1 MTMFLHLKK
10 EDAQSRVATDAVSVP
25 AANVHPTAASRNE
38 AAAQTLNVDLSVTV
52 VVVARS
58 VVETASLAAETANVR
73 ARVDLVVNRERAVD
87 ASVGP
92 AMKDVV
98 VEMTVNDVVEVEVVE
113 VMRVVREAVIHR
125 IRRVEMLK
133 GGDRTV
139 LLVSTGG
146 MKSHC
151 VVRIGMTTDRWRM
164 FFHCVQ
170 IWVALH
176 GVEAFTI
183 PRALKGSRA
192 KRKIWEHW
200 YGVVST
206 GDLWTVFFFP
216 LLHSF
221 HH

>member
-1 MTMFLHLKK
+1 MTMLLHLKK
-10 EDAQSRVATDAVSVP
+10 EDVQSRAATDAVSAP
-25 AANVHPTAASRNE
+25 AANAHPTAAPKNE
-38 AAAQTLNVDLSVTV
+38 VAAQTLNADLSVTV

-58 VVETASLAAETANVR
+58 VVETASLAAETANAR

-98 VEMTVNDVVEVEVVE
+98 VGMTVSVVVEVEVVE

-133 GGDRTV
+133 GGSRTV

-146 MKSHC
+146 TKSHC
-151 VVRIGMTTDRWRM
+151 IEWIGMATDRWRM

-176 GVEAFTI
+176 GVETFTI

-192 KRKIWEHW
+192 KQKIGSIGMELSAQEIFGQ
-200 YGVVST
+200 Y
-206 GDLWTVFFFP
+206 FFP
-216 LLHSF
+216 LLYSY